1 MSVGSTLTYSV
12 TATNHGPNTAHAVR
26 VSLPVADTLTF
37 VASTPAGSCSGPPA
51 DTAGTISCTLGD
63 LASGVSTSIQIAT
76 RPTVAGS
83 LAVTLT
89 VSSDETDTNT
99 TNNAA
104 AVSIDVTLAQVV
116 IEVTEIITVTDASVV
131 LPAAMVTVSETITVT
146 DASNV
151 VPAVMVNIDETIHVA
166 DDVPAMA
173 TTADLAITAIATPT
187 TVDTGSTVR
196 YTATV
201 TNNGPATGTGVTIS
215 MPVTAGFTVNSF
227 SFPSGTCTVPLVGVA
242 GTIACTAS
250 TPTPLGGQH
259 TLTADVTS
267 TNPGPLAI
275 TFRASGVP
283 ADPTPA
289 NNEAAVT
296 VTVRPATD
304 LAIVVVPSRTLLSVG
319 ESLIYT
325 VTVTNNGPLTATGV
339 SFSMPAP
346 TNFSI
351 DQINLPPLTCIF
363 NIFFGSVSCGL
374 ANIAPGGSMQFTVAA
389 TASAGPTATGT
400 FHAASAES
408 DTAPANN
415 SVTVPV
421 NVNRPPTVN
430 AGPDRSVAVA
440 TNPGPVH
447 LTGSATDPDGDA
459 IQLAR
464 WLENGV
470 LLGTSLDL
478 LVNLPFGVHTITLE
492 VIDARSGVGTDTVTI
507 AVGPTV
513 LNPPASA
520 AAESTG
526 AGQVS
531 VSWAAVPGSTEY
543 RVFRDAD
550 PVTVVQTG
558 TGDVLTSNARLVA
571 TVTGTSWIDTGLPPL
586 VRQFYAVIAANGA
599 IVSRPRPAT
608 VVIVQAQPNAAIF
621 GFADTHN
628 HQFANLGFGRS
639 VISGS
644 AFSPAG
650 EADALHWCDREHGQG
665 GVGDVVGHFLT
676 GSLGHDVLG
685 FDPSSTSE
693 FTGWPRFDRPTHQQV
708 YYEWLHR
715 AFEGGQRLLVVHA
728 LSNEVLCRLG
738 DPDAQFSCDDM
749 ANVDA
754 QLMAAKGLEAYI
766 DSKSGGP
773 GKGWYRIAY
782 SGSEARHIINS
793 GKMAV
798 ILGIEVDELFGCGL
812 NTPCTREFVRERLD
826 HYYGIGV
833 RHLFPVAHFDN
844 AFGSAAIYNPLF
856 NFANYT
862 VGGSY
867 FGVRECASEG
877 YQYTSRAQVETAIWT
892 TLQLL
897 LNPFSP
903 VPAVPDPPFA
913 ADCNSRPLTDLGE
926 FLVREM
932 MARRMIIDIDHMSAL
947 SANRVLTIAESVD
960 YPAVSSG
967 HSSPISVAMGD
978 RASEGA
984 KTTAQLARIGAL
996 GGLSSTIL
1004 YQGNRATAGDP
1015 HGTLQHPS
1023 GAVLNDCGNSS
1034 KTFAQAYMATVD
1046 ALGGPGTASVG
1057 LGSDFNGLTKQA
1069 VPRFGARTCEGDPQ
1083 PGNQTNRVVYPFNIF
1098 APTGVSAGRLQ
1109 KAEAPARKINSPQV
1123 EPWDYND
1130 DGMAHAGMLPD
1141 FIEDLRRVGVSD
1153 AYLQPLFR
1161 SAEAYVRMWERAE
1174 EIDTPPVVIPPE
1186 GITIQ
1191 ASESG
1196 GARPNVRTELAAF
1209 LAGGVAFDN
1218 SQGPTTRLTPRI
1230 GNPLADV
1237 AADTL
1242 FLLGTTAVTF
1252 RFSDAAGNIG
1262 TATSTVTV
1270 VPFAGGTIVG
1280 LGAGTEYQR
1289 GELAEARSSRC
1300 SFSSPM
1306 SSRRA
1311 TWRQRSSAILR
1322 RRRPVS

>member
-1 MSVGSTLTYSV
+1 
-12 TATNHGPNTAHAVR
+12 
-26 VSLPVADTLTF
+26 
-37 VASTPAGSCSGPPA
+37 
-51 DTAGTISCTLGD
+51 
-63 LASGVSTSIQIAT
+63 
-76 RPTVAGS
+76 
-83 LAVTLT
+83 
-89 VSSDETDTNT
+89 
-99 TNNAA
+99 
-104 AVSIDVTLAQVV
+104 
-116 IEVTEIITVTDASVV
+116 
-131 LPAAMVTVSETITVT
+131 
-146 DASNV
+146 
-151 VPAVMVNIDETIHVA
+151 
-166 DDVPAMA
+166 
-173 TTADLAITAIATPT
+173 
-187 TVDTGSTVR
+187 
-196 YTATV
+196 
-201 TNNGPATGTGVTIS
+201 
-215 MPVTAGFTVNSF
+215 
-227 SFPSGTCTVPLVGVA
+227 
-242 GTIACTAS
+242 
-250 TPTPLGGQH
+250 
-259 TLTADVTS
+259 
-267 TNPGPLAI
+267 
-275 TFRASGVP
+275 
-283 ADPTPA
+283 
-289 NNEAAVT
+289 
-296 VTVRPATD
+296 
-304 LAIVVVPSRTLLSVG
+304 
-319 ESLIYT
+319 
-325 VTVTNNGPLTATGV
+325 
-339 SFSMPAP
+339 MPAP

-639 VISGS
+639 LISGS

-665 GVGDVVGHFLT
+665 GVEDVVGHFLT

-877 YQYTSRAQVETAIWT
+877 YRYTSRAQVETAIWT

-947 SANRVLTIAESVD
+947 SANRVLTIAESVSLSRGQFRTFEPD
-960 YPAVSSG
+960 FCR
-967 HSSPISVAMGD
+967 D
-978 RASEGA
+978 RRQGLEGA
-984 KTTAQLARIGAL
+984 KTTTQLARIGAL

-1004 YQGNRATAGDP
+1004 TRGTARQRAIRTAPCSIPAAPCSTTAGTRRRHLRKP
-1015 HGTLQHPS
+1015 TWRPLTPS
-1023 GAVLNDCGNSS
+1023 ADREPRRSAS
-1034 KTFAQAYMATVD
+1034 AATS
-1046 ALGGPGTASVG
+1046 TASPSRRFHV
-1057 LGSDFNGLTKQA
+1057 S
-1069 VPRFGARTCEGDPQ
+1069 VPHMRGRPSTRQ
-1083 PGNQTNRVVYPFNIF
+1083 PDNRVVYPFNIF

-1109 KAEAPARKINSPQV
+1109 KAEAPARRSTAPRLSRGTSTTTAWPTPAWCPTSSKICGALACRTPTCSRSSDPPKRTCGCGSV
-1123 EPWDYND
+1123 
-1130 DGMAHAGMLPD
+1130 
-1141 FIEDLRRVGVSD
+1141 LRRSN
-1153 AYLQPLFR
+1153 
-1161 SAEAYVRMWERAE
+1161 
-1174 EIDTPPVVIPPE
+1174 TPPVVIPPE

-1191 ASESG
+1191 ATESG
-1196 GARPNVRTELAAF
+1196 GARPNVRAELATF

-1280 LGAGTEYQR
+1280 LGPSTDTKPPA
-1289 GELAEARSSRC
+1289 LEARCSRC
-1300 SFSSPM
+1300 SSNSPM
-1306 SSRRA
+1306 SPRPA
-1311 TWRQRSSAILR
+1311 TWRRKSSAILR
-1322 RRRPVS
+1322 RRRPDS